1 LIKHGLKKSGP
12 DFFPAILQGRKPV
25 TEVQAAVT
33 TFTVAAIESDEHTA
47 SPANPLY
54 FPFEFV
60 AVHAV

>member
-1 LIKHGLKKSGP
+1 MALRSPGP
-12 DFFPAILQGRKPV
+12 ISFLRRKPV

-33 TFTVAAIESDEHTA
+33 AFTVAAIESDEHTA